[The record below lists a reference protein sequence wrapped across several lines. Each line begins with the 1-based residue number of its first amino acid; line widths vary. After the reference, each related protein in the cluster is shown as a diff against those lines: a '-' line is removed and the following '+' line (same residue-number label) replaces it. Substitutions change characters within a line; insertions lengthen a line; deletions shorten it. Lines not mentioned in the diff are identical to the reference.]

1 MIQKF
6 EFSELDLKGAYLIKP
21 FYATDERGGF
31 VKDYN
36 IDTFLQNGIKHELKE
51 VFYTIS
57 KKGVIR
63 ATHFQLVKQ
72 QPKLVR
78 CISGHVYDVIVDLRP
93 DSETFGQWRGFDLT
107 GENQN
112 TLYIPEFFGHGYLVL
127 EDSVVSYK
135 CGEVFYGEGDSGIKY
150 DDKEIGVIWPF
161 EKIGGIEKLIIS
173 EKDKNLMSF
182 EEYKKLA
189 GELGIADRVCFAGLQ
204 KNPFAWMKKAQLCV
218 GTSAMEGFPNALVEC
233 MACGVGAVF
242 ANCMS
247 GPAEILSDRFAE
259 VVGKQEVLEEAYGI
273 LIPVMDD
280 KKNLDPAVFTEEE
293 KKLAELLTALL
304 TDSVH
309 LKKLVQAAKV
319 RAAHFSDEAYAQT
332 ILRIADGK

>member
-6 EFSELDLKGAYLIKP
+6 EFTELNLKGAYLIKP

-36 IDTFLQNGIKHELKE
+36 IDTFTSNGIKHELKE

-57 KKGVIR
+57 KRGVIR
-63 ATHFQLVKQ
+63 ATHFQLIKQ

-93 DSETFGQWRGFDLT
+93 DSETFGKWQGFDLT

-112 TLYIPEFFGHGYLVL
+112 TLYIPEYFGHGYLVL

-150 DDKEIGVIWPF
+150 NDKDIDIIWPF
-161 EKIGGIEKLIIS
+161 EKIGGEENLIIS

-182 EEYKKLA
+182 EEYKKL
-189 GELGIADRVCFAGLQ
+189 V
-204 KNPFAWMKKAQLCV
+204 K
-218 GTSAMEGFPNALVEC
+218 
-233 MACGVGAVF
+233 
-242 ANCMS
+242 
-247 GPAEILSDRFAE
+247 
-259 VVGKQEVLEEAYGI
+259 
-273 LIPVMDD
+273 
-280 KKNLDPAVFTEEE
+280 
-293 KKLAELLTALL
+293 
-304 TDSVH
+304 
-309 LKKLVQAAKV
+309 
-319 RAAHFSDEAYAQT
+319 
-332 ILRIADGK
+332 